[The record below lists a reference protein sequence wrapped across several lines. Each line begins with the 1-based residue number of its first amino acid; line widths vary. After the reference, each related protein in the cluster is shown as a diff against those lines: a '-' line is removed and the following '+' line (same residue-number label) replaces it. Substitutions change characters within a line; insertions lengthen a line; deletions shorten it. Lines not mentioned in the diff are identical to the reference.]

1 MTTEERIRKCAESMR
16 RSALDSHSDPVA
28 VSAYLDCAERVTRL
42 IPVQVSA
49 PPPPSPRA
57 PVVRPPPVRPPLERL
72 SDEGD
77 G

>member
-1 MTTEERIRKCAESMR
+1 MIEERIRKCAESMR
-16 RSALDSHSDPVA
+16 RTALDSHSDPTA
-28 VSAYLDCAERVTRL
+28 VGAYLDCAERVMRL

-49 PPPPSPRA
+49 PPA
-57 PVVRPPPVRPPLERL
+57 KPVEWTVEPPLGLPIL